1 MEHVQC
7 SLFIYQPYGR
17 SGVNMRHVAWNI
29 HKHKYTIT
37 CVFVC
42 LNIDSKQSH
51 YWLIITPKI
60 KLTWNGNRLSIVS
73 CAVLY
78 VEYICGLFEN
88 RSPNS
93 FETDIITIPKYTVEM
108 CNFYGWPKIELIFGR
123 PNSCWIYP
131 IRWLVE
137 AATTKFK
144 FVRNKTAEN
153 SFYMLIQSI
162 ISALKWQVIFAL
174 THSRSHTH
182 TFAKIFEIVLRWCK
196 MSHQIS
202 AGRHNFLPLLFLSHL
217 LSKTHTH
224 RQRERKK
231 FLLYVP
237 T

>member
-17 SGVNMRHVAWNI
+17 SGVNMRHVDWNI

-93 FETDIITIPKYTVEM
+93 FETDIIAIPKYTVENVQFLWM
-108 CNFYGWPKIELIFGR
+108 AKNRVDFWSSKFMLNLSNSMVGR
-123 PNSCWIYP
+123 SSHHKVQVCTQQNS
-131 IRWLVE
+131 R
-137 AATTKFK
+137 
-144 FVRNKTAEN
+144 KTR
-153 SFYMLIQSI
+153 FI
-162 ISALKWQVIFAL
+162 
-174 THSRSHTH
+174 
-182 TFAKIFEIVLRWCK
+182 C
-196 MSHQIS
+196 
-202 AGRHNFLPLLFLSHL
+202 
-217 LSKTHTH
+217 
-224 RQRERKK
+224 
-231 FLLYVP
+231 
-237 T
+237 

>member
-93 FETDIITIPKYTVEM
+93 FETDIITIPKYTVENVQFLWM
-108 CNFYGWPKIELIFGR
+108 AKNRVDFWSSKFMLNLSNSMVGR
-123 PNSCWIYP
+123 SSHHKVQVCTQQNS
-131 IRWLVE
+131 RKLVLY
-137 AATTKFK
+137 
-144 FVRNKTAEN
+144 VN
-153 SFYMLIQSI
+153 SKHYICVKVASGFRSDSLM
-162 ISALKWQVIFAL
+162 L
-174 THSRSHTH
+174 THAYIRKNFRNC
-182 TFAKIFEIVLRWCK
+182 FAMVQNVT
-196 MSHQIS
+196 SD
-202 AGRHNFLPLLFLSHL
+202 
-217 LSKTHTH
+217 
-224 RQRERKK
+224 
-231 FLLYVP
+231 
-237 T
+237 